1 MHPARNWSHRF
12 SHAKCLSPDCSTA
25 KSEQT
30 PLYCRC
36 WSLASN
42 LILVT
47 VSSIIRISR
56 KYNPSSVFFY
66 YFVTYTFTTNVKDFL
81 NVVVISVEIVS
92 IKLGWPKYRVHHKG
106 KPSLYTISRNVSTI
120 SRQIWN
126 RSRNHFAR
134 RTSIYF
140 PTRYY
145 ILSSTTAPVSYLIQ
159 IFHSPSFESNF
170 HPSKTT
176 TPPASTNSQTFAI
189 YNFRFTCAP
198 RCI

>member
-120 SRQIWN
+120 PATNLEPQ
-126 RSRNHFAR
+126 
-134 RTSIYF
+134 
-140 PTRYY
+140 PK
-145 ILSSTTAPVSYLIQ
+145 P
-159 IFHSPSFESNF
+159 FHASNF
-170 HPSKTT
+170 DLLSNQILHSY
-176 TPPASTNSQTFAI
+176 I
-189 YNFRFTCAP
+189 YNRPRFLSNPNFSFPFVRIQFPSEQNNDASSVHQLSDFCN
-198 RCI
+198 I

>member
-81 NVVVISVEIVS
+81 NVISVEIVS

-126 RSRNHFAR
+126 RSR
-134 RTSIYF
+134 TSIYF

-159 IFHSPSFESNF
+159 IFHSPSFRIQF
-170 HPSKTT
+170 PSEQNND
-176 TPPASTNSQTFAI
+176 ASSVHQLSDFCNI
-189 YNFRFTCAP
+189 
-198 RCI
+198 